1 MIADRNPATSRFV
14 NLLAIAAMLVGS
26 LLVSG
31 CGYSHQAIYPDNV
44 ATVSINILDNR
55 TFYQGVE
62 FDLTEALIKE
72 VEMRTPYK
80 VVREG
85 DADSVITG
93 VVSSIDQTRLSRSS
107 NGGLVQELEV
117 RLTAD
122 LVWTDSRNGEPI
134 RDRRGITS
142 VGRYIPST
150 PVGEP
155 FQVAQHEAV
164 QRLAERFVAA
174 MRADW

>member
-1 MIADRNPATSRFV
+1 MADRNLATSRIV
-14 NLLAIAAMLVGS
+14 SLMVIATLLVGS
-26 LLVSG
+26 LFAGG
-31 CGYSHQAIYPDNV
+31 CGYAHQAIYPDNI

-85 DADSVITG
+85 AADSVITG
-93 VVSSIDQTRLSRSS
+93 VVSNIEQNRVSRNS

-117 RLTAD
+117 RLSAD
-122 LVWTDSRNGEPI
+122 LVWTDSRNNEAI

-155 FQVAQHEAV
+155 YQIAQHEAV
-164 QRLAERFVAA
+164 QRLAERFVSA